1 MAKSRGTTDPSKT
14 FFGVRHAQLRD
25 WSWACLLI
33 VGLACSHL
41 WRTKAWERRL
51 KDIPQAT
58 VASLRCWLEDMD
70 AYHSPRSS
78 TSVWKERTQRGQVLP
93 KSSGDSRRES
103 VFNPKRQLGI
113 NRATAEEWADLPGIG
128 LVLSRRI
135 VKFRSALGG
144 FVSLDQL
151 HEVYGL
157 DSAVIALVRPSL
169 ALEPNSHEFICL
181 DSLTFGS
188 LVRHPLFDA
197 DQTRQVLRAWGR
209 GTSVEVFWARLSA
222 SEVERQTWEPYLQV
236 CRAQEK
242 GEGVELER

>member
-41 WRTKAWERRL
+41 WRTKAWEKRL

-70 AYHSPRSS
+70 AHHSPRSS
-78 TSVWKERTQRGQVLP
+78 KSVWKERTQRDQVLP
-93 KSSGDSRRES
+93 TSSGDSRRES
-103 VFNPKRQLGI
+103 VFNPTRQLDI

-128 LVLSRRI
+128 PVLSRRI

-151 HEVYGL
+151 HQVYGL

-169 ALEPNSHEFICL
+169 ALEPNSHEIICL

-236 CRAQEK
+236 CRAQERE
-242 GEGVELER
+242 EGVELER

>member
-1 MAKSRGTTDPSKT
+1 MAKSRGTTDSSKT

-58 VASLRCWLEDMD
+58 VALLRCWLEDMD
-70 AYHSPRSS
+70 AYHAPRSS
-78 TSVWKERTQRGQVLP
+78 TSAWKHRTKRSQARK
-93 KSSGDSRRES
+93 KSSDESRRES
-103 VFNPKRQLGI
+103 EFNPKRQLDI

-128 LVLSRRI
+128 PVLSRRI

-151 HEVYGL
+151 QEVYGL
-157 DSAVIALVRPSL
+157 DSAVIAHVRPSL
-169 ALEPNSHEFICL
+169 ALEPNSHEIICL

-222 SEVERQTWEPYLQV
+222 TEVERQMWEPYLQV
-236 CRAQEK
+236 CCAQEVT
-242 GEGVELER
+242 EGLELER

>member
-1 MAKSRGTTDPSKT
+1 MAKSRGTTDSSKT

-70 AYHSPRSS
+70 AYHAPRRS
-78 TSVWKERTQRGQVLP
+78 TSAWKQRSQRGQVLS
-93 KSSGDSRRES
+93 KSSGVSRRES
-103 VFNPKRQLGI
+103 VFHPARTLGI
-113 NRATAEEWADLPGIG
+113 NRATAKEWADLPGIG
-128 LVLSRRI
+128 PVLSRRI

-157 DSAVIALVRPSL
+157 DSAVIAHVRPSL

-181 DSLTFGS
+181 DSVTFGS

-209 GTSVEVFWARLSA
+209 GTSLEVFWARLSA
-222 SEVERQTWEPYLQV
+222 TEVERQTWEPYLQV
-236 CRAQEK
+236 CRTQER
-242 GEGVELER
+242 GEGMELER

>member
-78 TSVWKERTQRGQVLP
+78 TSVWKHRTQRGQALP

-103 VFNPKRQLGI
+103 VFNPKWQLDV

-128 LVLSRRI
+128 PVLSRRI

-236 CRAQEK
+236 CRVQER

>member
-1 MAKSRGTTDPSKT
+1 MAKSRGTTDPSET

-25 WSWACLLI
+25 WSWACVLI

-78 TSVWKERTQRGQVLP
+78 TSVWKHRTQRSQAP
-93 KSSGDSRRES
+93 QKPSGESRRVS
-103 VFNPKRQLGI
+103 VFNPTRQLDI

-128 LVLSRRI
+128 PVLSRRI

-151 HEVYGL
+151 HQVYGL

-169 ALEPNSHEFICL
+169 TLQPNSHEIICL

-222 SEVERQTWEPYLQV
+222 LEVEREAWEPYLQV
-236 CRAQEK
+236 CRAQDR
-242 GEGVELER
+242 GEGEELER